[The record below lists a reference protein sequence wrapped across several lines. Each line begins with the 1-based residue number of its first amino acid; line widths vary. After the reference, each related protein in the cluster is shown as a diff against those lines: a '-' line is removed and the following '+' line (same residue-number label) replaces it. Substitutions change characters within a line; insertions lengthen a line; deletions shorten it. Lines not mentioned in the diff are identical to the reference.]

1 MFHSEKSLWPC
12 DHDNPW
18 AQAHLG
24 ANCVGGNCLR
34 QRVST
39 SEEKL
44 VDLKD
49 LKECWK
55 VSAPE
60 TLEILLPAHPAF
72 LALKESLFP
81 LLPAKDSNARV
92 FSSHLINIAGHSW
105 ATTWKPNQHMG
116 LIKNSVPQIWW
127 FITVYH
133 HPCLLHARAS
143 MYDIYYKYLC
153 ATFLDK
159 PWQTHIWKSCHN
171 AFWYILMMQD
181 VKKLRQGLT
190 ADGVRSPCDLNQPL
204 QRSYH
209 FQPSCGRKQ
218 CQKTFF
224 LLNRSLVNGD
234 SPHRLG

>member
-127 FITVYH
+127 FIII
-133 HPCLLHARAS
+133 LAFFMRAHLC
-143 MYDIYYKYLC
+143 MIYTINIYVPHFW
-153 ATFLDK
+153 TNHDK
-159 PWQTHIWKSCHN
+159 PISENHVTMHFDTFWWCKMWKS
-171 AFWYILMMQD
+171 WDRGWQLMEFAAHVTWTNPFSAATTSSQAAAGNS
-181 VKKLRQGLT
+181 VKKHFF
-190 ADGVRSPCDLNQPL
+190 CWIDLWLMGIPL
-204 QRSYH
+204 I
-209 FQPSCGRKQ
+209 
-218 CQKTFF
+218 
-224 LLNRSLVNGD
+224 D
-234 SPHRLG
+234 